1 MTYLDIARGLTGH
14 TNSHI
19 PTYRAYRAP
28 NEDTYIVEK
37 IEDRCAKSD
46 LSAVSPPV
54 IQEPCAV
61 SAVSLAGGSSTSGPL
76 DDVIARDVS
85 RKHTRATIV
94 AYVRRLETRV
104 ELPTA
109 SELDRRLTADWQ
121 RILEAKDGGCDDSA
135 GER

>member
-28 NEDTYIVEK
+28 NEDTNIVKKTEGHCE
-37 IEDRCAKSD
+37 ISEI
-46 LSAVSPPV
+46 SP
-54 IQEPCAV
+54 A
-61 SAVSLAGGSSTSGPL
+61 SGSSISGAL

-94 AYVRRLETRV
+94 AFVRCLETRA
-104 ELPTA
+104 ELPAA
-109 SELDRRLTADWQ
+109 SELDRRLAADWR

-135 GER
+135 GERK